1 MKITKAVIPAAGFGT
16 RVLPAT
22 KSFPKEMF
30 PIVDKPTI
38 QYIVEEAVNAGITD
52 ILIITNRG
60 KGLIEDHF
68 DRSPELEHILE
79 KSGKTDFYNI
89 VHEIG
94 DLANIHFIR
103 QKEMKGLGHAILKA
117 KSFVGNEPFAVLFGD
132 GVIISHEKPAIAQ
145 LIEHYGEF
153 GEGVVGVKKV
163 DASQIHKY
171 GSLKVENIHDNVFK
185 CTDMREKPKTPE
197 EVLSLYS
204 IIDRCVLPPDIF
216 EILERTQPG
225 VGGEI
230 QLTDAMR
237 EIAVTKGMT
246 AVEFEGKRYDMGN
259 KFGILQAQIEVGLE
273 HPETKDLLKDYIKE
287 LAKTL

>member
-68 DRSPELEHILE
+68 DRSPELENILE

-204 IIDRCVLPPDIF
+204 IIDRCVLPPEIF
-216 EILERTQPG
+216 EILERTEPG

-237 EIAVTKGMT
+237 EIAITKGMT
-246 AVEFEGKRYDMGN
+246 AVEFEGTRYDMGN
-259 KFGILQAQIEVGLE
+259 KFGILKAQIEVGLE
-273 HPETKDLLKDYIKE
+273 HPETKDQLKKYIKE
-287 LAKTL
+287 LAEKL

>member
-22 KSFPKEMF
+22 KNFPKEMY

-38 QYIVEEAVNAGITD
+38 QYIVEEAVASGITD
-52 ILIITNRG
+52 ILIITTRG

-68 DRSPELEHILE
+68 DRSPELESVLE
-79 KSGKTDFYNI
+79 KSGKTEFLNMVRGI
-89 VHEIG
+89 S
-94 DLANIHFIR
+94 DLANISFIR
-103 QKEMKGLGHAILKA
+103 QKEMLGLGHAILKA

-132 GVIISHEKPAIAQ
+132 GVIISREKPAIQQ
-145 LIEHYGEF
+145 LIENYGEF

-163 DASQIHKY
+163 EESEIHKY
-171 GSLKVENIHDNVFK
+171 GSLKVENLHDNVFA
-185 CTDMREKPKTPE
+185 CTDMKEKPQTKE

-216 EILERTQPG
+216 DILERTKPG
-225 VGGEI
+225 IGGEI

-246 AVEFEGKRYDMGN
+246 AVEFEGTRYDMGN

-273 HPETKDLLKDYIKE
+273 HPEIKDKLKDYIKD
-287 LAKTL
+287 LAKKL

>member
-22 KSFPKEMF
+22 KNFPKEMF

-38 QYIVEEAVNAGITD
+38 QYIVEEAVAAGITD

-68 DRSPELEHILE
+68 DRSPELEQILE
-79 KSGKTDFYNI
+79 KGGKDEFLKI
-89 VHEIG
+89 VKDISE
-94 DLANIHFIR
+94 LADISFIR
-103 QKEMKGLGHAILKA
+103 QKEIKGLGHAVLKA

-132 GVIISHEKPAIAQ
+132 GVIVSETPCIKQ
-145 LIEHYGEF
+145 LIDCYGEF
-153 GEGVVGVKKV
+153 GEGVLGVKKV
-163 DASQIHKY
+163 DEKDIHKY
-171 GSLKVENIHDNVFK
+171 GSLKVENLHDNVFK
-185 CTDMREKPKTPE
+185 CTDMKEKPKTKE

-204 IIDRCVLPPDIF
+204 ILDRCVLPPEIF
-216 EILERTQPG
+216 EILERTEPG

-237 EIAVTKGMT
+237 EIAITKGMT
-246 AVEFEGKRYDMGN
+246 AVDFEGKRYDMGN
-259 KFGILQAQIEVGLE
+259 KFGILQAQIEVGLQ
-273 HPETKDLLKDYIKE
+273 HPETKDQLKDYIKKIAAE
-287 LAKTL
+287 L

>member
-1 MKITKAVIPAAGFGT
+1 MKIKKAVIPAAGFGT

-22 KSFPKEMF
+22 KNIPKEMF

-60 KGLIEDHF
+60 KGLMEDHF

-79 KSGKTDFYNI
+79 KSGKTDFLEVVKGI
-89 VHEIG
+89 SE
-94 DLANIHFIR
+94 LANISFIR
-103 QKEMKGLGHAILKA
+103 QKEMKGLGHAVLKA

-132 GVIISHEKPAIAQ
+132 GVIISKKPAIRQ
-145 LIEHYGEF
+145 LIDCYGEY

-163 DASQIHKY
+163 PAEDIHKY
-171 GSLKVENIHDNVFK
+171 GSLKVENLHDNVFK
-185 CTDMREKPKTPE
+185 CTDMKEKPKTLE
-197 EVLSLYS
+197 EAFSLYS
-204 IIDRCVLPPDIF
+204 ILDRCVLPPEIF
-216 EILERTQPG
+216 EILENTKPG
-225 VGGEI
+225 FGGEI

-237 EIAVTKGMT
+237 EIAITKGMT
-246 AVEFEGKRYDMGN
+246 AVEFEGTRYDMGN

-273 HPETKDLLKDYIKE
+273 HPETKYQLREYIKN

>member
-38 QYIVEEAVNAGITD
+38 QYIVEEAVKAGITD

-68 DRSPELEHILE
+68 DRSPELESILE
-79 KSGKTDFYNI
+79 KSGKTDFFNI

-204 IIDRCVLPPDIF
+204 IIDRCVLPPEIF
-216 EILERTQPG
+216 EILERTEPG

-237 EIAVTKGMT
+237 EIALTKGMT

-287 LAKTL
+287 LAKNL

>member
-38 QYIVEEAVNAGITD
+38 QYIVEEAVQAGITD

-68 DRSPELEHILE
+68 DRSPELEQILE
-79 KSGKTDFYNI
+79 RGGKTEFLELVRSI
-89 VHEIG
+89 S

-117 KSFVGNEPFAVLFGD
+117 KPFVGNEPFAVLFGD
-132 GVIISHEKPAIAQ
+132 GVIISKTQPAIGQ
-145 LIEHYGEF
+145 LMAHYGEY

-163 DASQIHKY
+163 AASEIHKY
-171 GSLKVENIHDNVFK
+171 GSLKVENLHDNVFA
-185 CTDMREKPKTPE
+185 CTDMREK
-197 EVLSLYS
+197 
-204 IIDRCVLPPDIF
+204 
-216 EILERTQPG
+216 
-225 VGGEI
+225 
-230 QLTDAMR
+230 DAMR

-259 KFGILQAQIEVGLE
+259 KFGILQAQIEVGLD
-273 HPETKDLLKDYIKE
+273 HPETAAQLKAYIKDL
-287 LAKTL
+287 AKAL

>member
-1 MKITKAVIPAAGFGT
+1 MKIKKAVIPAAGFGT

-22 KSFPKEMF
+22 KNIPKEMF

-60 KGLIEDHF
+60 KGLMEDHF

-79 KSGKTDFYNI
+79 KSGKTDFLEVVKGI
-89 VHEIG
+89 SE
-94 DLANIHFIR
+94 LANISFIR
-103 QKEMKGLGHAILKA
+103 QKEMKGLGHAVLKA

-132 GVIISHEKPAIAQ
+132 GVIISKKPAIRQ
-145 LIEHYGEF
+145 LIDCYGEY

-163 DASQIHKY
+163 PAEDIHKY
-171 GSLKVENIHDNVFK
+171 GSLKVENLHDNVFK
-185 CTDMREKPKTPE
+185 CTDMKEKPKTLE
-197 EVLSLYS
+197 EAFSLYS
-204 IIDRCVLPPDIF
+204 ILDRCVLPPEIF
-216 EILERTQPG
+216 EILENTEPG

-246 AVEFEGKRYDMGN
+246 AVEFEGTRYDMGN

-273 HPETKDLLKDYIKE
+273 HPETKDQLREYIKN

>member
-52 ILIITNRG
+52 ILIITTRG
-60 KGLIEDHF
+60 KGLIADHF
-68 DRSPELEHILE
+68 DRSPELEQILE
-79 KSGKTDFYNI
+79 KSGKTDFLNLVRSI
-89 VHEIG
+89 SE
-94 DLANIHFIR
+94 LANINFIR

-117 KSFVGNEPFAVLFGD
+117 KSFVGREPFAVLFGD
-132 GVIISHEKPAIAQ
+132 GVIVSKTKPAIQQ

-163 DASQIHKY
+163 AESEIHKY
-171 GSLKVENIHDNVFK
+171 GSLKVEHLHDNVFG
-185 CTDMREKPKTPE
+185 CTDMKEKPKTKE

-216 EILERTQPG
+216 DILERTKPG
-225 VGGEI
+225 IGGEI

-259 KFGILQAQIEVGLE
+259 KFGILQAQIEVGLQ
-273 HPETKDLLKDYIKE
+273 HPETKDQLRDYIKK
-287 LAKTL
+287 LAETL

>member
-22 KSFPKEMF
+22 KNIPKEMF

-38 QYIVEEAVNAGITD
+38 QYIVEEAVAAGITD

-68 DRSPELEHILE
+68 DRSPELEQILE
-79 KSGKTDFYNI
+79 KGGKTDFLK
-89 VHEIG
+89 VVREIS
-94 DLANIHFIR
+94 DLANISFIR
-103 QKEMKGLGHAILKA
+103 QKEMKGLGHAVLKA

-132 GVIISHEKPAIAQ
+132 GVIVSETPCIKQ
-145 LIEHYGEF
+145 LIDAYGEF
-153 GEGVVGVKKV
+153 GEGVLGVKKV
-163 DASQIHKY
+163 PAEDIHKY
-171 GSLKVENIHDNVFK
+171 GSLKVENLHDNVFK
-185 CTDMREKPKTPE
+185 CTDMKEKPKTPE

-204 IIDRCVLPPDIF
+204 ILDRCVLPPEIF
-216 EILERTQPG
+216 DILEKTKPG

-237 EIAVTKGMT
+237 EIAVSKGMT

-259 KFGILQAQIEVGLE
+259 KFGILQAQIEVGLQ
-273 HPETKDLLKDYIKE
+273 HPETKDQLKAYIKD
-287 LAKTL
+287 LAATL